1 MNQQEDVR
9 IMRASVLLISTL
21 FMTTSVP
28 LMAQTS
34 SATRSASQDSSCV
47 DVAVNDHPALSY
59 ACLNQQLAAS
69 ADTTPG
75 PQPQLDAVTHAPSN
89 QQAGQFNFSALSIRM
104 GNNLGKSVYPQ
115 RPPPATPPPLLGV
128 PIGTH

>member
-1 MNQQEDVR
+1 
-9 IMRASVLLISTL
+9 MRASVLLIGSCYL
-21 FMTTSVP
+21 MSAP
-28 LMAQTS
+28 LLAQTS
-34 SATRSASQDSSCV
+34 TSVHAAAQASSCV

-59 ACLNQQLAAS
+59 ACLNQQLGAS
-69 ADTTPG
+69 AQTASG

-115 RPPPATPPPLLGV
+115 RPPPTPPLPPLV
-128 PIGTH
+128 PVGTH

>member
-1 MNQQEDVR
+1 
-9 IMRASVLLISTL
+9 MRTSILLISSL
-21 FMTTSVP
+21 YLMSAP

-34 SATRSASQDSSCV
+34 ATIHSVGPGSSCV

-69 ADTTPG
+69 SEVASG
-75 PQPQLDAVTHAPSN
+75 PQPQLDAVAHAPSN
-89 QQAGQFNFSALSIRM
+89 QQVGQFNFSALSNRM

-115 RPPPATPPPLLGV
+115 RPPPPPPMPLF
-128 PIGTH
+128 GTAPVTH

>member
-1 MNQQEDVR
+1 
-9 IMRASVLLISTL
+9 MRSSVLLISIL
-21 FMTTSVP
+21 LW
-28 LMAQTS
+28 LMSAPVTAQTVAPVHAVPS
-34 SATRSASQDSSCV
+34 GQASSCV

-69 ADTTPG
+69 ADASSG

-89 QQAGQFNFSALSIRM
+89 QQLGQFNFSALSIRM

-115 RPPPATPPPLLGV
+115 RPPPPAPMPLLGV
-128 PIGTH
+128 PVGAH